1 MTRISFKTLHPL
13 LRSSTLALAAA
24 ALVAPLLAGCAPLL
38 LGGAMMGTGM
48 VVTDRRTAGIQFED
62 EAIELKAATRVRDLL
77 GERGHVSVTSY
88 NRMVLITGE
97 VQNEADRAAV
107 DEAVAKVENVR
118 STVNE
123 LAVMGASSIG
133 SRSNDAI
140 LTSKVKATFID
151 AKDVQSNVFKVV
163 AERGNIY
170 LMGRVTE
177 REAGRAASL
186 ARSVSGVA
194 KVIRV
199 VELISDAELAALSN
213 TK

>member
-1 MTRISFKTLHPL
+1 MTRISFTTLHPL

-97 VQNEADRAAV
+97 VQSDADRAAV
-107 DEAVAKVENVR
+107 DEAVARVENVR

>member
-1 MTRISFKTLHPL
+1 MTAVFFQPL
-13 LRSSTLALAAA
+13 LRSTTLALAAA
-24 ALVAPLLAGCAPLL
+24 ALAVPLLSGCAPLL

-48 VVTDRRTAGIQFED
+48 VVTDRRTAGTQFED
-62 EAIELKAATRVRDLL
+62 EAIEVKAGTRVRELL

-88 NRMVLITGE
+88 NRLVLITGE
-97 VQNEADRAAV
+97 VQNDADRSAV
-107 DEAVAKVENVR
+107 DEAVARVENVR
-118 STVNE
+118 ATVNE

-133 SRSNDAI
+133 SRTNDAV

-151 AKDVQSNVFKVV
+151 AKDLQSNVFKVV

-177 REAGRAASL
+177 REASRAASL

-199 VELISDAELAALSN
+199 VEVISDAELATLSN
-213 TK
+213 AK